1 MYQKSIFTYIF
12 VVIVEKE
19 FLNDNNIIE
28 AIAK

>member
-28 AIAK
+28 TIAK

>member
-1 MYQKSIFTYIF
+1 MYQKSIFAYIF